1 MQMKRKWVVLSIVAV
16 LVTAFLFLPPAF
28 AGNQTTSSSTGTN
41 IITKARYYLNEST
54 ASFWSDAEL
63 LAWLNDGV
71 LDIVARTHCLDGN
84 ETETITTGTTE
95 YAISSAYLTVKG
107 VVYNGVQSLRKG
119 SIEHMGDT
127 TDVGEPAYYFIWDN
141 KLVVYP
147 TPDSG
152 VSGYSLVTYFVERP
166 TAIVVG
172 GAVAVPAQFD
182 RALVLYIVAQALFK
196 DEKFA
201 KAGRFMAEYLAEL
214 DRFRLDFSTQLPY
227 TEIK

>member
-1 MQMKRKWVVLSIVAV
+1 MFHIAV
-16 LVTAFLFLPPAF
+16 ILAAFLFLQPSPYA
-28 AGNQTTSSSTGTN
+28 ANQTTSSSTGTT

-54 ASFWSDAEL
+54 ASFWTDAEL

-71 LDIVARTHCLDGN
+71 LDIVSRTHCLEGN

-95 YAISSAYLTVKG
+95 YAISTAYITVKG
-107 VVYNGVQSLRKG
+107 VVYNGVQALRKG

-141 KLVVYP
+141 NLVIYP

-152 VSGYSLVTYFVERP
+152 ASGYALTTYLVERP
-166 TAIVVG
+166 TAIVAG
-172 GAVAVPAQFD
+172 GTVAVPAQYD

-201 KAGRFMAEYLAEL
+201 KAGRFMAEYLSEL
-214 DRFRLDFSTQLPY
+214 DRFRVDFNTQLPY
-227 TEIK
+227 SEIK